1 MCCWVASGATCFY
14 LLFVLHLGDFQMH
27 FPPFPILTLIM
38 RAALKAPDVRSR
50 VDPVSDSSEI
60 ADLYFYYVIIAVLKD
75 YMTGVVLART

>member
-1 MCCWVASGATCFY
+1 
-14 LLFVLHLGDFQMH
+14 
-27 FPPFPILTLIM
+27 M